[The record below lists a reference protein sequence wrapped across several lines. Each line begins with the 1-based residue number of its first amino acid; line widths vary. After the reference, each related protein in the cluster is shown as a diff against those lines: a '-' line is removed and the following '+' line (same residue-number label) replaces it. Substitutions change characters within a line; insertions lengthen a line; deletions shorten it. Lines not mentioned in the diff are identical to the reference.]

1 MNEEIKNLKEQVSNQ
16 ANDLV
21 ELNTLQKNLE
31 KIKVEKEELL
41 KTNKELKNNIENL
54 EKEKQKLTKANKED
68 NLGLKK
74 VSAFRRVQTLAKK
87 GPVKGA
93 NIEKDKILLQNQI
106 NMLKKMKDEEKKDYE
121 EKIEKIKIEMATLK
135 VKYLNKQYEEDVL
148 LLKYKNT
155 IKAIANQCKLKGIK
169 LSLNLVKV

>member
-1 MNEEIKNLKEQVSNQ
+1 M
-16 ANDLV
+16 
-21 ELNTLQKNLE
+21 
-31 KIKVEKEELL
+31 
-41 KTNKELKNNIENL
+41 
-54 EKEKQKLTKANKED
+54 
-68 NLGLKK
+68 
-74 VSAFRRVQTLAKK
+74 AKK
-87 GPVKGA
+87 GPIKGA